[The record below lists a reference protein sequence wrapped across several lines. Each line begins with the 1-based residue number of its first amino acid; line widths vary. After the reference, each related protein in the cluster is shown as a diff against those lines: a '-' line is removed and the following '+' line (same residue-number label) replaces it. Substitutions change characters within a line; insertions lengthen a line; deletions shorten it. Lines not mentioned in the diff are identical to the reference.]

1 LSGNMTVDAALAA
14 AQTSTEREMKRAG
27 YIK

>member
-1 LSGNMTVDAALAA
+1 MSVDQALAA

-27 YIK
+27 YPK